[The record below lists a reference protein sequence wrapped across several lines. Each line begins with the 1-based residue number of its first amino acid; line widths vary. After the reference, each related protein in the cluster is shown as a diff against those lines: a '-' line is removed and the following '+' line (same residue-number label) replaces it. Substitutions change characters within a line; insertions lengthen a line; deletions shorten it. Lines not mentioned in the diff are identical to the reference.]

1 MKKVFLKTLMVAGVS
16 GVMAGCADDIEN
28 LYDPNY
34 VSAKQEYESQWKK
47 QFGTIDPQQDW
58 GFGSE
63 AEAQAVATRWA
74 NTSQNQWEESV
85 IVPDSITADEIEK
98 VLAVFNQKIDAKDGV
113 KVNWSE
119 FFVQHVYQGN
129 NSYVTEPD
137 QNGHT
142 QTLENVKLDNLRTAY
157 TDDEGNLVYEHVNN
171 FNCSYGS
178 IMLMQAS
185 GTEGFAYTNPKDSGK
200 EYYDYVIKEIDGA
213 YYVGFDFRC
222 EDPNVTVLADGIY
235 NDWIVKISPA
245 EYKNAKRIICED
257 LGNIGDFDF
266 NDIVFDAYMT
276 WTWNGTANVP
286 EAVISVKAA
295 GGTLPIYINGVE
307 VHEAMGVPTDVMV
320 NTGAANGVSAPAA
333 IFRVPASSENIIDI
347 EVKVNGAL
355 VLEAPQGDAPQKI
368 CVPTTFKWCTER
380 TNIKDAYAGF
390 TAWTQDAN
398 SNTDWYN
405 SSAEGTVME

>member
-85 IVPDSITADEIEK
+85 IVPDSITAGEVEK

-213 YYVGFDFRC
+213 YYVGFDFRS
-222 EDPNVTVLADGIY
+222 DAPNITVLADGIY

>member
-1 MKKVFLKTLMVAGVS
+1 MKKVFLKTLMVAGIS

>member
-1 MKKVFLKTLMVAGVS
+1 MKKVFFNTLMVAGIS
-16 GVMAGCADDIEN
+16 GMMVGCADDIEN
-28 LYDPNY
+28 LYDPDY
-34 VSAKQEYESQWKK
+34 MTAKQEYESQWKK

-58 GFGSE
+58 GFGSD

-85 IVPDSITADEIEK
+85 IVPDSITAGEVEK

-113 KVNWSE
+113 NVNWSE

-137 QNGHT
+137 QNGYI

-157 TDDEGNLVYEHVNN
+157 TDAEGNLVYEHVNN

-213 YYVGFDFRC
+213 YYVGFDFRS
-222 EDPNVTVLADGIY
+222 EDPNATVLADGIY
-235 NDWIVKISPA
+235 NDWIIKISPA

-266 NDIVFDAYMT
+266 NDIVFDAYIT
-276 WTWNGTANVP
+276 WSWNGTENVP

-307 VHEAMGVPTDVMV
+307 VHEAMGVPTNVMV

-390 TAWTQDAN
+390 TAWTQDVT

-405 SSAEGTVME
+405 SPIEGTVME

>member
-1 MKKVFLKTLMVAGVS
+1 MKKVFLKTLMVAGIS

-286 EAVISVKAA
+286 EAVISIKAA

>member
-1 MKKVFLKTLMVAGVS
+1 MKKVFFNTLMVAGIS
-16 GVMAGCADDIEN
+16 GMMVGCADDIEN
-28 LYDPNY
+28 LYDPDY
-34 VSAKQEYESQWKK
+34 ITAKQEYESQWRK

-63 AEAQAVATRWA
+63 AEAQVVATRWA

-85 IVPDSITADEIEK
+85 IVPDSITAGEVEK

-113 KVNWSE
+113 NVNWSE

-137 QNGHT
+137 QNGYT
-142 QTLENVKLDNLRTAY
+142 QTLENVKLDQLRTAY
-157 TDDEGNLVYEHVNN
+157 TDAEGNLVYEHVNN

-213 YYVGFDFRC
+213 YYVGFDFRS
-222 EDPNVTVLADGIY
+222 EDPNATVLADGIY

-276 WTWNGTANVP
+276 WTWNGTENVP

-307 VHEAMGVPTDVMV
+307 VHEAMGVPTNVMV

-390 TAWTQDAN
+390 TAWTQDVN